1 MVVNYSRMLK
11 TLLTM
16 LLLNIVLKNQL
27 KRMINN
33 ENDIILFY
41 DLEYMRYDYMDKDVI
56 YCIFNENNYDKY

>member
-1 MVVNYSRMLK
+1 
-11 TLLTM
+11 M